1 MDKEGIKLPSGRER
15 VRCRVFKDNV
25 RVKVIVTIPRIRT
38 HTKRINFKYWLFIE
52 YIEQNR
58 VELLSVKSEDQ
69 LADMLTKPLPA
80 GNFVRL
86 CDWLMVKEMLNC
98 APVFQAS
105 IEKIQ
110 CSTRQLIVSIPNAQC
125 KDLNGGTTQ
134 YMVPSFTSKEG
145 ATNSNKIMSAKP
157 LYKCTNTKKGCTE
170 LSAAQTKDPGEFTE
184 ETGNGS

>member
-1 MDKEGIKLPSGRER
+1 MPSIQRQCQGQGNSDNHQNQNTHKTHKLPILAFHW
-15 VRCRVFKDNV
+15 V
-25 RVKVIVTIPRIRT
+25 
-38 HTKRINFKYWLFIE
+38 H
-52 YIEQNR
+52 EQNR

-184 ETGNGS
+184 ETGNGSWND

>member
-1 MDKEGIKLPSGRER
+1 M
-15 VRCRVFKDNV
+15 
-25 RVKVIVTIPRIRT
+25 
-38 HTKRINFKYWLFIE
+38 
-52 YIEQNR
+52 
-58 VELLSVKSEDQ
+58 ELLSVKSEDQ
-69 LADMLTKPLPA
+69 LADMLTKPQPA
-80 GNFVRL
+80 GDFVRL

-145 ATNSNKIMSAKP
+145 ATNSNKIMSAKSR
-157 LYKCTNTKKGCTE
+157 YKCTNAKKGCTE

-184 ETGNGS
+184 ETGNGR